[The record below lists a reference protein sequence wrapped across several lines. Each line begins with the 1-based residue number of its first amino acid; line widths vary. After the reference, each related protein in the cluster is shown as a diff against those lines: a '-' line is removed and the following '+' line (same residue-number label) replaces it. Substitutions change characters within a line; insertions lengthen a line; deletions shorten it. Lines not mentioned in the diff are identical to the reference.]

1 MATIENRTG
10 PAELAAELR
19 KMTAEGL
26 IAQRDRATR
35 TPGGCECEHCGC
47 IFIGGPE
54 HSICGDCFAAYK
66 EAMRQD
72 EQRAEWHAEM
82 RRDAFGF

>member
-1 MATIENRTG
+1 MEADKSSQPLEVG
-10 PAELAAELR
+10 SS
-19 KMTAEGL
+19 EGL
-26 IAQRDRATR
+26 GPVVPKRDRATSN
-35 TPGGCECEHCGC
+35 PGGCECEHCGC

-82 RRDAFGF
+82 RRDAFGA

>member
-1 MATIENRTG
+1 MSEQKV
-10 PAELAAELR
+10 PAVA
-19 KMTAEGL
+19 GL
-26 IAQRDRATR
+26 VQQPVRHR
-35 TPGGCECEHCGC
+35 ECQHCGD
-47 IFIGGPE
+47 ILMSGAE

-82 RRDAFGF
+82 RRDAFGA